1 MKKYKHLMAFIAVVL
16 VFAMTFSS
24 ISIPANAAT
33 TAKAKSITIKKLPS
47 NTLTLKKGK
56 TFTIKTNVS
65 KTKLKYTTSN
75 KKVITVTKN
84 GKIKAIKK
92 GKANITV
99 SLKSDPKV
107 KKVIHVTV
115 GKPVTKVKLNK
126 TSLLLVKGKNSTL
139 KAKITPAK
147 PSNKKLIWKSSKP
160 TVVKVSSSGKIT
172 GIKAGTA
179 TITATAADGSG
190 KKASCKVTV
199 VNPTKIASVS
209 MPDPQTAKVVLS
221 SAQKLSASNFSAKAG
236 TVLNGTFPVN
246 VQIESVTTTDN
257 KTYILK
263 FSKKPLLDFNMN
275 VRITVTGLYG
285 TGTATTETNSSFGAY
300 KVTLSETY
308 NCKQNVPIGKK
319 MEFKFGYGY
328 YNYTVKDLP
337 AGITYT
343 KDTTNYN
350 TIYFTGT
357 PTKTGT
363 TVSTVIATDEKGCVT
378 TMKITWNIYS
388 DSVII
393 ASYNEKKNYYTI
405 PNSSTTTET
414 QVSCNIYYTCGGSGT
429 YTYALVDNQYEL
441 FIDKNNGLVYGN
453 LTKEGT
459 YNIRVKVS
467 DAKNPQIST
476 TIICPI
482 HIVRKISVSGYV
494 KSKDGSIMTYYD
506 GLTFITFYN
515 VDTGYAYMVSGD
527 AYSNNDKDGK
537 YYVSIL
543 PGTYNIEL
551 CTGDDRTYLY
561 SQTFT
566 HSVTDKTLVSDTRKI
581 TIRPDKNGYDMNRL
595 GKWTDTENSDS
606 LGLRD
611 HVFLSPGTYDLISS
625 SDEYDEIAVIHAT
638 VTSKTTTLTATIKS
652 KTAAVTEGKAVETI
666 TGQRYKFVPT
676 KTGTYYFY
684 SVSEFPYD
692 PRGYLY
698 DENMTQLASN
708 DNTLHKLTENRFDFC
723 ISYNCE
729 AGKTYYLTSN
739 KGQYTLYI
747 SSVNPGTGK

>member
-33 TAKAKSITIKKLPS
+33 TAKAKSITVKNLPS

-56 TFTIKTNVS
+56 TFTSKTNVS
-65 KTKLKYTTSN
+65 KTKLKYNTSK
-75 KKVITVTKN
+75 KKVVTVTKN

-300 KVTLSETY
+300 NVTLSETY
-308 NCKQNVPIGKK
+308 NCKQNVPDR
-319 MEFKFGYGY
+319 E
-328 YNYTVKDLP
+328 
-337 AGITYT
+337 
-343 KDTTNYN
+343 
-350 TIYFTGT
+350 
-357 PTKTGT
+357 
-363 TVSTVIATDEKGCVT
+363 
-378 TMKITWNIYS
+378 
-388 DSVII
+388 
-393 ASYNEKKNYYTI
+393 
-405 PNSSTTTET
+405 
-414 QVSCNIYYTCGGSGT
+414 
-429 YTYALVDNQYEL
+429 
-441 FIDKNNGLVYGN
+441 
-453 LTKEGT
+453 
-459 YNIRVKVS
+459 
-467 DAKNPQIST
+467 
-476 TIICPI
+476 
-482 HIVRKISVSGYV
+482 
-494 KSKDGSIMTYYD
+494 KDGI
-506 GLTFITFYN
+506 
-515 VDTGYAYMVSGD
+515 
-527 AYSNNDKDGK
+527 
-537 YYVSIL
+537 
-543 PGTYNIEL
+543 
-551 CTGDDRTYLY
+551 
-561 SQTFT
+561 
-566 HSVTDKTLVSDTRKI
+566 
-581 TIRPDKNGYDMNRL
+581 
-595 GKWTDTENSDS
+595 
-606 LGLRD
+606 
-611 HVFLSPGTYDLISS
+611 
-625 SDEYDEIAVIHAT
+625 
-638 VTSKTTTLTATIKS
+638 
-652 KTAAVTEGKAVETI
+652 
-666 TGQRYKFVPT
+666 
-676 KTGTYYFY
+676 
-684 SVSEFPYD
+684 
-692 PRGYLY
+692 
-698 DENMTQLASN
+698 
-708 DNTLHKLTENRFDFC
+708 
-723 ISYNCE
+723 
-729 AGKTYYLTSN
+729 
-739 KGQYTLYI
+739 
-747 SSVNPGTGK
+747 